1 MSKFDQ
7 QMREMERSLAQL
19 GGKTQATKI
28 RKSLEKKIQMA
39 AAKKLPDIALSLV
52 KSGRAGWANDP
63 DTPGGA
69 VLVERGTGCVLLDP
83 KGKAFQRSNRVNHPP
98 TSGIDEVAFIQHLR
112 TAGNED
118 FVPYLYK
125 DSEEFV
131 TVGIGHQLRN
141 ASDTKIVPFVER
153 GTNKSVHDNHKIN
166 AFNKVRNSPISG
178 QAGASAF
185 RPLTN
190 IVISEAD
197 AIKIAED
204 DLREFIGLLR
214 HGTYFPE
221 FDSYPETAKLGLLDM
236 AYNLGVDGTTTKY
249 PDFTL
254 AVRHRDWNLA
264 ARESDRPQLSSG
276 RNQTVFQ
283 WFKQAEQQQKYF
295 ASVICTKRIKLF
307 FG

>member
-1 MSKFDQ
+1 
-7 QMREMERSLAQL
+7 MRDVERSLARL
-19 GGKTQATKI
+19 TGNKTQAAQFRRKLETKI
-28 RKSLEKKIQMA
+28 QQA
-39 AAKKLPDIALSLV
+39 AVKKLPKIAESLV

-83 KGKAFQRSNRVNHPP
+83 KGKVIPRSRPVSHPP
-98 TSGIDEVAFIQHLR
+98 TSGINEAAFIQHLR
-112 TAGNED
+112 SAGIED
-118 FVPYLYK
+118 FIPYMYK
-125 DSEEFV
+125 DLEEFV
-131 TVGIGHQLRN
+131 TVGIGHLLRK
-141 ASDTKIVPFVER
+141 ASDTKKIPFVER

-204 DLREFIGLLR
+204 DLRGFIGLLR
-214 HGTYFPE
+214 HRTNFPE

-236 AYNLGVDGTTTKY
+236 AYTLGVEGTKTGY
-249 PDFTL
+249 PDFTT
-254 AVRHRDWNLA
+254 AVRHRDWNMA
-264 ARESDRPQLSSG
+264 AKESDRPQLPSG

-283 WFKQAEQQQKYF
+283 WFKQAEQQQKFF

-307 FG
+307 FE